1 MFTEILIDQILQV
14 IQPEFSMAV
23 RGSNLSRKA
32 ELLTVQAI
40 KSLGT
45 DFIQVT
51 KKFFILYFLLNFLAV
66 LALFTFVF

>member
-1 MFTEILIDQILQV
+1 
-14 IQPEFSMAV
+14 MAV

-51 KKFFILYFLLNFLAV
+51 KKIIYFLLYFLVV
-66 LALFTFVF
+66 LPIFTFMFSCTETSAYSCEHHAS